1 MLGQAVLQPV
11 LAATTEWPQAPLGAT
26 DKLSLVFPYQLAD

>member
-11 LAATTEWPQAPLGAT
+11 LAATTEWPQAPPRQLISF
-26 DKLSLVFPYQLAD
+26 LLFSYQCEN

>member
-11 LAATTEWPQAPLGAT
+11 LATTTEWPQAPPRQLI
-26 DKLSLVFPYQLAD
+26 SFLVFPYQLAN